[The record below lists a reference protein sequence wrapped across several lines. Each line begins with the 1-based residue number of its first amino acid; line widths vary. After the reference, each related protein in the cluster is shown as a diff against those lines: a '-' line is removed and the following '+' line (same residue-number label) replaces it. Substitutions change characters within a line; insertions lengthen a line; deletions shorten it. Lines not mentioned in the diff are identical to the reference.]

1 MPLDPDY
8 DLFLRVADAGSL
20 SAAARATH
28 QSPAQ
33 VSKRLARL
41 EARLGVRLVHRTTR
55 RLTLTGEG
63 ERFRD
68 DLLPV
73 MASLAAAEARVTGAR
88 TAPAGPL
95 RVSLPTSFGRLHIA
109 PHLHRFLAQHPQ
121 VALSLDLSDGFVDL
135 PSPRVDL
142 AVRIAAS
149 VPAPL
154 VAHRLAASR
163 RVLCAAPAYL
173 TAVGV
178 PAAIPDLA
186 GHRLLAAEG
195 QLPWR
200 LTAGRRTATVERP
213 SHVATNSSEIVR
225 ELALTGVGIAL
236 RSLWDVG
243 AALRDGTLLRV
254 LPDWEGSA
262 DVAVYAVHAPGPVPA
277 AVAAFVA
284 FLREV
289 VDEAAWD

>member
-8 DLFLRVADAGSL
+8 DLFLRVAAAGSL
-20 SAAARATH
+20 SAAARGMH

-41 EARLGVRLVHRTTR
+41 EERLGVRLVHRTTR

-73 MASLAAAEARVTGAR
+73 VAALAAAEARVTGAL

-109 PHLHRFLAQHPQ
+109 PHLYRFLDRHPE
-121 VALSLDLSDGFVDL
+121 VELSLDLSDGFVEL
-135 PSPRVDL
+135 PSPRVDV
-142 AVRIAAS
+142 AVRIAAG
-149 VPAPL
+149 VPPPL

-163 RVLCAAPAYL
+163 RVLCAAPGYL
-173 TAVGV
+173 ADAGT
-178 PAAIPDLA
+178 PASIADLPR
-186 GHRLLAAEG
+186 HRLLAAEG

-200 LTAGRRTATVERP
+200 LAAGRRTATVEGP

-243 AALRDGTLLRV
+243 AALRDGSLMRV
-254 LPDWEGSA
+254 LPDWQGSA

-289 VDEAAWD
+289 VVEAAWD